1 MLLLLMLSQKKRNI
15 KRKEDGNPRFEPPS
29 WLQATAAGELRKKRE
44 RERHEIF
51 WAIIF
56 FEQWGDESATFVLLW
71 SSFAYF
77 LSLWGKRESSKQGTR
92 KKVLGITEYRHLRKE
107 RIKSLDAC
115 TFIHI
120 DSSSGT
126 IGHFSAHSHAAPI
139 TFSLLLVCPRLLSY
153 YFILW
158 HISEF

>member
-44 RERHEIF
+44 RET
-51 WAIIF
+51 W
-56 FEQWGDESATFVLLW
+56 D
-71 SSFAYF
+71 F
-77 LSLWGKRESSKQGTR
+77 LSDNFFSNSGEMRVQLLYCFDLPSHIFCHCEVRENQVSKAQE